1 MKVFILCIS
10 FLAFGQYCSAT
21 NVIAALRNALLD
33 GYEKGAKPDGQV
45 TVKAGA
51 TITDFSLCSHREV
64 LTTTGWSTM
73 MWTDNRLT
81 WDPTKFDNID
91 RIRVESSEVW
101 VPDVTFYNMVGPFAP
116 LAATKVIIFASGLM
130 IYIPP
135 VQTQTQCDVDYANWP
150 WGEQNCTYTAGSW
163 TYDMKQ
169 VDIQPYLGFS
179 ESDAQET
186 PLDFGHLLSK
196 NKYEITGN
204 QYERNEK
211 EYPCCPG
218 EKYPSMRMSFQ
229 FKMKH
234 MFKDGQKMT
243 P

>member
-1 MKVFILCIS
+1 MLNK
-10 FLAFGQYCSAT
+10 
-21 NVIAALRNALLD
+21 
-33 GYEKGAKPDGQV
+33 
-45 TVKAGA
+45 
-51 TITDFSLCSHREV
+51 
-64 LTTTGWSTM
+64 
-73 MWTDNRLT
+73 
-81 WDPTKFDNID
+81 
-91 RIRVESSEVW
+91 
-101 VPDVTFYNMVGPFAP
+101 TFYNSWLISTLCQF
-116 LAATKVIIFASGLM
+116 
-130 IYIPP
+130 
-135 VQTQTQCDVDYANWP
+135 QTQCDVDYANWP

-196 NKYEITGN
+196 NKVSKVKWKHGEALTTWLHKFQIPNFQSSINQSFWTFYIKTLQYEITGN